1 MANLVPTP
9 REIKEAQEAVD
20 GSVESLTSWSLV
32 RRHPDVGYTALI
44 GYVEDDKIPEAVS
57 EDECFYTLAGAVRR
71 AKELDKYWSIHP
83 ECYRP
88 ASKLVKGL

>member
-32 RRHPDVGYTALI
+32 RRHPDGGFTALI
-44 GYVEDDKIPEAVS
+44 GYVEDDNIPQAVS
-57 EDECFYTLAGAVRR
+57 EDEFFCTLTGAVRR
-71 AKELDKYWSIHP
+71 AKELDIHWSVHP

-88 ASKLVKGL
+88 AIKLVKGL